1 MVSTVKFK
9 QDNNRQPDSGRKK
22 DKQKRQ
28 RRTATKAI
36 KMACHGRLFL
46 WKNSNGRAAQIV
58 YNSDDSSI
66 AAAAAEHYRERGEQL
81 RLQMGPASTPAKPSV
96 DGGGEEDEENEW
108 MMMFILRKLLR
119 YLSSP
124 FQKDNDGR
132 KECTFGTCTIMVQ
145 NYYNDT

>member
-1 MVSTVKFK
+1 
-9 QDNNRQPDSGRKK
+9 
-22 DKQKRQ
+22 
-28 RRTATKAI
+28 
-36 KMACHGRLFL
+36 
-46 WKNSNGRAAQIV
+46 
-58 YNSDDSSI
+58 
-66 AAAAAEHYRERGEQL
+66 
-81 RLQMGPASTPAKPSV
+81 MGPASTPAKPSV

-132 KECTFGTCTIMVQ
+132 KECTFGTIMVQ

>member
-1 MVSTVKFK
+1 ML
-9 QDNNRQPDSGRKK
+9 RQIISLK
-22 DKQKRQ
+22 
-28 RRTATKAI
+28 
-36 KMACHGRLFL
+36 
-46 WKNSNGRAAQIV
+46 KNSNGRAAQIV

-66 AAAAAEHYRERGEQL
+66 ADDDDEHYRERGEQL

-132 KECTFGTCTIMVQ
+132 KECTFGTIMVQ